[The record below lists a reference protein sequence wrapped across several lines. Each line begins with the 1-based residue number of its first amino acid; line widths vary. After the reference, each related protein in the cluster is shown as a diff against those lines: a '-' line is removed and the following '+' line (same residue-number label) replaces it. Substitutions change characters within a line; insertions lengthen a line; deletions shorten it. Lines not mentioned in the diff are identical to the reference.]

1 MRVLVTGG
9 SSLLGRAVAT
19 QLTAR
24 GDSVT
29 CFQRRPSG
37 SGATDVLGDVRD
49 GTALSAAAEGADA
62 VVHLA
67 ALVAPRPRWEDAYA
81 VNVEGTANALA
92 AAASCGRLVHV
103 SSPSVA
109 FGGGPAVGAGAEPAR
124 YAGGDVYT
132 HTKALAET
140 LVLERTTVPTVVLR
154 PHLVWGPGDTQLVG
168 RIVGR
173 ARQGR
178 LALPDHGRALVD
190 TTFVDDAA
198 AAVVA
203 GLDRT
208 ADSEDAVGRALL
220 AGGRTSADPLRR
232 PPAVGGPLVRPGRHP
247 TRAAVG
253 AAGRG
258 RRGPGPV
265 GRLLPRRVTSGR
277 RCRPDRERSPGRDS
291 VLAEGGGVAGEPAA
305 AAQAAGAPQAELE
318 VGRPGRRRVGEHVPG
333 EGGGRS
339 TRRFRVT
346 VLRAALGDDG
356 SDGHRGGGGG
366 GGRRDGGRRP
376 AMKSVGR
383 AAPTG
388 AAPSPGPTRRAVTVD
403 SRPRAP
409 ARRSFRVEWQ
419 PTESM
424 GLSGKPDVARSAR
437 RSAAS
442 ATSSYPA
449 RSRSGHPGS
458 W

>member
-208 ADSEDAVGRALL
+208 ADSEDAVGRAWVVTGGDPRPLAELVEGILSAAGVPTRVRSVPAPVAAL
-220 AGGRTSADPLRR
+220 AGRL
-232 PPAVGGPLVRPGRHP
+232 
-247 TRAAVG
+247 
-253 AAGRG
+253 AGRFW
-258 RRGPGPV
+258 PGDEPPLTHFAARQLSV
-265 GRLLPRRVTSGR
+265 AHWFDQAATRRVLRWG
-277 RCRPDRERSPGRDS
+277 P
-291 VLAEGGGVAGEPAA
+291 
-305 AAQAAGAPQAELE
+305 
-318 VGRPGRRRVGEHVPG
+318 RVGVD
-333 EGGGRS
+333 EGLARLAVS
-339 TRRFRVT
+339 Y
-346 VLRAALGDDG
+346 RAG
-356 SDGHRGGGGG
+356 
-366 GGRRDGGRRP
+366 
-376 AMKSVGR
+376 
-383 AAPTG
+383 
-388 AAPSPGPTRRAVTVD
+388 
-403 SRPRAP
+403 
-409 ARRSFRVEWQ
+409 
-419 PTESM
+419 
-424 GLSGKPDVARSAR
+424 
-437 RSAAS
+437 
-442 ATSSYPA
+442 
-449 RSRSGHPGS
+449 
-458 W
+458 